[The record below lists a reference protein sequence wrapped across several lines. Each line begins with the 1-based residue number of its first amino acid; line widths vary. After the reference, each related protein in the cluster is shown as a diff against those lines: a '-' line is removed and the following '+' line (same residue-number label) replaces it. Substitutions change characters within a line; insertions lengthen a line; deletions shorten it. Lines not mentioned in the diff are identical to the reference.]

1 MRKNYLFIF
10 GGLVLT
16 LTAVLTVMGF
26 KFEKTEQEKQEGL
39 ADQYDVSTQDTIAFV
54 SYKRGKPG
62 LYIFNN
68 KLDINEKAIEFD
80 NSKSIIDPS
89 FSNDGTKL
97 AFITANK
104 NLEKDLAS
112 TVHLLDLRTKQVTEL
127 FKSEHMVTEL
137 DFSPVSDSLFF
148 LGAGTFGNYSPI
160 ASKRTHDLDVFEYKL
175 EEKETVQRTSLKKYS
190 MTSLNVSP
198 DGKSVFIQM
207 DDDMDAS
214 TPEETFE
221 TKQRVFE
228 IALDDPKKLNVVTDP
243 DKEIDITELV
253 LSPSGNELIYQ
264 SISNPYEGKTFKYE
278 LFSYHLNSKK
288 EHQLTHFGNFVG
300 RPRFGSNGS
309 LYFIADKK
317 WPNRKDN
324 HLYRMDDKSKEI
336 KEVILPE
343 KE

>member
-1 MRKNYLFIF
+1 MRKRYLYLF

-16 LTAVLTVMGF
+16 LTAILAVMGF

-39 ADQYDVSTQDTIAFV
+39 ADQYDVSAQDTVAYV

-68 KLDINEKAIEFD
+68 KLDIEEKVIEFE

-89 FSNDGTKL
+89 FSSDGTKV

-104 NLEKDLAS
+104 NPEKDLSS
-112 TVHLLDLRTKQVTEL
+112 TVHLLDLRTKEVTEL
-127 FKSEHMVTEL
+127 FKSENMVTEL

-175 EEKETVQRTSLKKYS
+175 AEKETVQRTSLKKYS

-198 DGKSVFIQM
+198 DGTSIFVQM
-207 DDDMDAS
+207 DDDLDAD

-221 TKQRVFE
+221 TKQRVFQ
-228 IALDDPKKLNVVTDP
+228 IALDSPEDLHVVTDP
-243 DKEIDITELV
+243 NKEIDITELI
-253 LSPSGNELIYQ
+253 LAPSGNEIIYQ
-264 SISNPYEGKTFKYE
+264 SISNPDDDGTYKYE
-278 LFSYHLNSKK
+278 LFSYHLESKK
-288 EHQLTHFGNFVG
+288 EHLVTHFGNFVG
-300 RPRFGSNGS
+300 RPRFSSDVS
-309 LYFIADKK
+309 LYFIADKN
-317 WPNRKDN
+317 WPNRVDN
-324 HLYRMDDKSKEI
+324 HLYRMDLKTKEI

-343 KE
+343 K